1 MKKKVNV
8 KIGNN
13 SFGVYTV
20 KPPIVRTA
28 MGIELTPG
36 DIQKCLW
43 AKAIVEE
50 VLPDGTIL
58 PLNLNNYD
66 KDNAPK
72 IVNQGTIEHEV
83 KMEVNEEFKK
93 ENTEVNVKEKQ
104 QPVEEAVKVEIK
116 DEVVVEE
123 AKEEEKEVAEE
134 QHNTKKKYNYKNK
147 K

>member
-50 VLPDGTIL
+50 VLPDGSIL

-93 ENTEVNVKEKQ
+93 ENIEVNVKEKQ
-104 QPVEEAVKVEIK
+104 PMEEAVKVEIK

-123 AKEEEKEVAEE
+123 VKEEEKEVAEE